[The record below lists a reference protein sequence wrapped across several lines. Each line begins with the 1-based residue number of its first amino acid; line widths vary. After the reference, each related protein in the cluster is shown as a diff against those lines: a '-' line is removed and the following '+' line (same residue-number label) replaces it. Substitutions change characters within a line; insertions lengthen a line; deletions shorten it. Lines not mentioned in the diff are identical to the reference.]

1 MDIERYSIKFA
12 KMYVNSKL
20 PNHKIF
26 VIMLSMLFESLCLP
40 KLWDIYVCV
49 WGISYVYILIHLK
62 HYKVFLSNKH
72 FSIYIRFVLA
82 AWSIWMISLF
92 KWLSRL
98 TFSHIYF
105 LVYWKWPSNIFF
117 HQKIWTLWFSVVY
130 VFLIFHSVSF
140 IDLNTDL
147 NFRLNMNLYYS
158 FCYFSNHPLH
168 PSSSNKNLFVCFS
181 FTIFLFSFV

>member
-1 MDIERYSIKFA
+1 M
-12 KMYVNSKL
+12 
-20 PNHKIF
+20 
-26 VIMLSMLFESLCLP
+26 
-40 KLWDIYVCV
+40 CV

-147 NFRLNMNLYYS
+147 NFRLNMNLFYG
-158 FCYFSNHPLH
+158 FCYFFSNHPLH
-168 PSSSNKNLFVCFS
+168 PSSSNQNLFVCFS